1 MSVEFGI
8 AVGYVGTWL
17 RGVGVDFTADDSCA
31 ARHFVFCLGLVVL
44 IWLVML
50 IWLIMP
56 IWLVMLIWL
65 VVLI

>member
-1 MSVEFGI
+1 MLGVEMAVEFGI

-17 RGVGVDFTADDSCA
+17 RGVGVDFTAYDSCA
-31 ARHFVFCLGLVVL
+31 ARHSFSVWGWWFCLGLVGL
-44 IWLVML
+44 
-50 IWLIMP
+50 

>member
-1 MSVEFGI
+1 MAVEFGI

-31 ARHFVFCLGLVVL
+31 ARHFFCLGLVILFGVGGFDF
-44 IWLVML
+44 
-50 IWLIMP
+50 
-56 IWLVMLIWL
+56 WLVMLIWL